1 MNTNKL
7 SKTKRIKTVRD
18 MAQKLRDVATIN
30 SIYRFHEMED
40 IIKKQER
47 QHRRGG
53 FGSRSYSQ
61 SVPVAA
67 DYFIVRTFAHAFQD
81 IRECQTK
88 EDLLTCLMVRTDY
101 LLALAIV
108 AQYGDRF
115 SSCINIGEL
124 IEASE
129 MLDYSE
135 DIA

>member
-1 MNTNKL
+1 MTKQL
-7 SKTKRIKTVRD
+7 SKTKRIKAVRD
-18 MAQKLRDVATIN
+18 MAHKLRNVATVN

-40 IIKKQER
+40 LIKKQER

-53 FGSRSYSQ
+53 FSSRGYSQ

-67 DYFIVRTFAHAFQD
+67 DYFIVRTFAHAFRD
-81 IRECQTK
+81 IRKCQTK

-108 AQYGDRF
+108 AQYGERF
-115 SSCINIGEL
+115 TSCIHIGEL

>member
-1 MNTNKL
+1 MTNQL

-18 MAQKLRDVATIN
+18 MAHKLRDIATVN

-61 SVPVAA
+61 SVPVAV

-88 EDLLTCLMVRTDY
+88 EELLTCIQVRTDY

-115 SSCINIGEL
+115 SSCIHIGEL